1 MYNQVKISQII
12 SDNKSVIM
20 SYSGNSL
27 CLTVNNHVVSYIGEG
42 KKGAPSVIFV
52 HGFPFNKTLWNLQ
65 VGSLRDHY
73 HVIAYDV
80 RGFGDSDTGNEDF
93 TIELFVKDLISLMDA
108 LKINTTIL
116 CGLSMGGYIAL
127 NAIEHYAGRFNALI
141 LSDTNCIADSSE
153 GKEKRMKA
161 IESIRQGGVEKYA
174 DESIKNYFAPES
186 FINRPE
192 EITAVREM
200 IVRTSEKSLCNTL
213 LALSLRRE
221 TCSILQEIKVPVLI
235 LVGKEDKITPPDAA
249 QLMHEKIKGSVLK
262 IIDHAAHLSNVEN
275 PDEFNN
281 QLKKFIANVYY

>member
-1 MYNQVKISQII
+1 
-12 SDNKSVIM
+12 M
-20 SYSGNSL
+20 SYSGNSF
-27 CLTVNNHVVSYIGEG
+27 LTVNNHVVSYIGEG

-65 VGSLRDHY
+65 VESLRDHY
-73 HVIAYDV
+73 HVIAYDI

-108 LKINTTIL
+108 TKINTTIL

-141 LSDTNCIADSSE
+141 LSDTNCIADSPE

-161 IESIRQGGVEKYA
+161 IESIKQTGVEKYA

-186 FINRPE
+186 FINRPA
-192 EITAVREM
+192 EIAAVREM
-200 IVRTSEKSLCNTL
+200 IMRTSEKSLCNTL
-213 LALSLRRE
+213 LALSLRKE
-221 TCSILQEIKVPVLI
+221 TCSILQDIKVPVLI

-249 QLMHEKIKGSVLK
+249 QLMHEKIKDSVLK
-262 IIDHAAHLSNVEN
+262 VIDHAAHLSNIEN
-275 PDEFNN
+275 SAEFNN
-281 QLKKFIANVYY
+281 QLKKFVATVYN